1 MTPEEIQKMKETF
14 IDYCHK
20 YIQREGLE
28 KLLDYLEKSDFFTA
42 PSSASYHLNEEGG
55 LCRHSINVFET
66 AMTLYEN
73 VVKPAIE
80 SGNSPF
86 TEPLKTESIAI
97 AALFHDLCKTSMYRR
112 TEKYKK
118 DEHGRWVTYPGYEID
133 EKLPFGHGEKSC
145 LIICWMM
152 KLSEE
157 ELLAIRWHMGMFDMA
172 ENGSAQRYSFRSA
185 MERSPLVALLQAA
198 DMLTANVMEKTTKH

>member
-1 MTPEEIQKMKETF
+1 MTPEEIQKTKETF

-97 AALFHDLCKTSMYRR
+97 AALFHDLCKVDMYHPS
-112 TEKYKK
+112 TKWKK
-118 DEHGRWVTYPGYEID
+118 SPEGRWVSYEGYDIHD
-133 EKLPFGHGEKSC
+133 NFPLGHGEKSV
-145 LIICWMM
+145 LLLYRYLHLTPNEM
-152 KLSEE
+152 
-157 ELLAIRWHMGMFDMA
+157 LAIRWHMGMFDMG
-172 ENGSAQRYSFRSA
+172 ENGTPQRFAYYEA
-185 MERSPLVALLQAA
+185 IAKSPRVAIVHSA
-198 DMLTANVMEKTTKH
+198 DMLASNLLEKTTEH

>member
-1 MTPEEIQKMKETF
+1 MTPEEIQKTKETF

-86 TEPLKTESIAI
+86 TEPLKTESIA
-97 AALFHDLCKTSMYRR
+97 
-112 TEKYKK
+112 
-118 DEHGRWVTYPGYEID
+118 
-133 EKLPFGHGEKSC
+133 
-145 LIICWMM
+145 
-152 KLSEE
+152 
-157 ELLAIRWHMGMFDMA
+157 
-172 ENGSAQRYSFRSA
+172 
-185 MERSPLVALLQAA
+185 LVARNRQC
-198 DMLTANVMEKTTKH
+198 TS